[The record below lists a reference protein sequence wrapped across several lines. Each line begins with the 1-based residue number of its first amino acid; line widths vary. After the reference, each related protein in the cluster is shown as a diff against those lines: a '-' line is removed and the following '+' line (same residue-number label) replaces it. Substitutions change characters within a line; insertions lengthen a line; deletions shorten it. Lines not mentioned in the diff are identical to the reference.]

1 MPAQPGS
8 SHHSGSATD
17 KVFIPTG
24 RFMPCVLLFPIWQQV
39 GRQAGALSATSLG
52 VLKRGGVSHGAL
64 GSAQEGR
71 WRADPQAHISFDPR
85 QSHVWRT
92 TPGP

>member
-17 KVFIPTG
+17 KVFILTG
-24 RFMPCVLLFPIWQQV
+24 RFMPCVLLFPIWQRAS
-39 GRQAGALSATSLG
+39 RQANALSATSLG
-52 VLKRGGVSHGAL
+52 MLKRGGVSQGAL

-71 WRADPQAHISFDPR
+71 WRADP
-85 QSHVWRT
+85 
-92 TPGP
+92 